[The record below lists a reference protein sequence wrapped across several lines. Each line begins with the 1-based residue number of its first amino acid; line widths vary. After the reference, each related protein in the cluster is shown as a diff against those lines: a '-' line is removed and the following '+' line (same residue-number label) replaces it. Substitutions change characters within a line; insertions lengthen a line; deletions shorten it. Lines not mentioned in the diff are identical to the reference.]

1 MRSIATLA
9 VVLACTACQP
19 QPDSIQVATVPGE
32 AQLTQNEPQLNC
44 RDLTA
49 PITVGGRPEQANT
62 RACRQPDG
70 SWHVVQNTPDL
81 PTQTYVVP
89 PPAQAAAAATNAAQP
104 PADQPPCTSYTVP
117 VTVGGQQQQAIVE
130 SCQQP
135 DGSWRITQ
143 TTPGLPPQVYV
154 VPPPAEYPYGY
165 PYPDYYAYPFYYPYW
180 AAEPWFF
187 GLGPT
192 IVVARRFPR
201 FHHGFGHGFEGAF
214 AHGFHGGFAHGF
226 HGGFAHGFEGGFAH
240 GFHGGFAHSFHGG
253 FGHGFHGG
261 FGGGFAAGHGGGSGG
276 GHR

>member
-9 VVLACTACQP
+9 VVLAFTACQP

-214 AHGFHGGFAHGF
+214 AHGFHGGL
-226 HGGFAHGFEGGFAH
+226 AH